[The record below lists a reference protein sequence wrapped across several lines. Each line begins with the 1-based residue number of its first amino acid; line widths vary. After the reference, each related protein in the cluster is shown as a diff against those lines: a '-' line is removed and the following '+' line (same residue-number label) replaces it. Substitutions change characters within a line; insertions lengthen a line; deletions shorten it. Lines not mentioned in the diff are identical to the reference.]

1 MQLDHDEIIET
12 RRMIRE
18 QSLDIRTVT
27 MGISILDC
35 VSEDPDK
42 FCRNLSEKL
51 LSKAKNVNSVCDD
64 IQAEYG
70 ISIVNRRISITP
82 IALVTAGP
90 QYTEDSYVK
99 IAKTLDDVGKELN
112 INFIG
117 GFGGFIQKG
126 FTNSDSRLISVLPRV
141 LSETKRVCSFFNVAS
156 TKTGINMDGIGL
168 ISKMLKETSK
178 RTAAESGLGCAKF
191 VAFANSVDDSPFM
204 AGAYHGAGEPEN
216 EINVGISGPGVI
228 KSAIEQH
235 EHSSFV
241 DLADIIKKFTFK
253 ITRLGQL
260 IANIASE
267 RLNVS
272 RGIVDLSLAPTSK
285 VGDSVAEILQE
296 MGLEYVG
303 GPGSTAAL
311 AMLNDAIK
319 RGGLM
324 ATANTGGLSGSFI
337 PVMEDFGLANAVE
350 KGKLNL
356 EKLESMTTVC
366 SVGLDMVPIPGDTSE
381 STIAGIIAD
390 EMAIGVWN
398 QKTTGVRLILVPGA
412 KPGDTV
418 SFGGLFGEGPVMRVS
433 DVDCSKFVNRSGHI
447 PGPIT
452 GFRN

>member
-1 MQLDHDEIIET
+1 MESVNLQDVERNFKKNGCRERT
-12 RRMIRE
+12 R
-18 QSLDIRTVT
+18 
-27 MGISILDC
+27 
-35 VSEDPDK
+35 
-42 FCRNLSEKL
+42 
-51 LSKAKNVNSVCDD
+51 
-64 IQAEYG
+64 
-70 ISIVNRRISITP
+70 
-82 IALVTAGP
+82 
-90 QYTEDSYVK
+90 
-99 IAKTLDDVGKELN
+99 
-112 INFIG
+112 
-117 GFGGFIQKG
+117 
-126 FTNSDSRLISVLPRV
+126 
-141 LSETKRVCSFFNVAS
+141 
-156 TKTGINMDGIGL
+156 
-168 ISKMLKETSK
+168 
-178 RTAAESGLGCAKF
+178 CAKF

-311 AMLNDAIK
+311 AMLNDAVK

-398 QKTTGVRLILVPGA
+398 QKTTGVRLSRSRA

-418 SFGGLFGEGPVMRVS
+418 PFGGLLRRRSRYGGSVMPIVPNS
-433 DVDCSKFVNRSGHI
+433 SIGLDISSGTNY
-447 PGPIT
+447 GL
-452 GFRN
+452 